1 MKPFNRHVLIKPIKK
16 EQEKEKQT
24 LVVLPSDYKKP
35 ESPYLFAEVL
45 DLAHDCNIELGAGDK
60 IVLEKRT
67 LQKIEIDS
75 EIYYLILENYIYGR
89 I

>member
-16 EQEKEKQT
+16 KQEKEKQT

-35 ESPYLFAEVL
+35 ESPYIFAEVL
-45 DLAHDCNIELGAGDK
+45 DLSDDCKINLSSGDK
-60 IVLEKRT
+60 VVLEKRT
-67 LQKIEIDS
+67 LQKIEIDG
-75 EIYYLILENYIYGR
+75 ELYYLILENYIYGR